1 MSFFAAEVKTMS
13 EVNEAELGR
22 SKSSVSPREHLIHL
36 LTIGWDPKSPLIRK
50 YVAINDL
57 QRVLSD
63 WVEKSKIGST

>member
-1 MSFFAAEVKTMS
+1 MS

-63 WVEKSKIGST
+63 WVEKSKIGSN

>member
-1 MSFFAAEVKTMS
+1 MS

-63 WVEKSKIGST
+63 WVEKSKIGSA

>member
-1 MSFFAAEVKTMS
+1 MS